1 MSPHQRRD
9 RLRLEIVTAAMRL
22 DWAIAEA
29 KRNPTTSALTR
40 FIKDSRE
47 ECRALN
53 VELAKVDK
61 LIKLE
66 KLSKELRI

>member
-1 MSPHQRRD
+1 
-9 RLRLEIVTAAMRL
+9 LEVVTAAMRL
-22 DWAIAEA
+22 DWAVAEA
-29 KRNPTTSALTR
+29 KHNPTTPALTR

-47 ECRALN
+47 EGRALK

-66 KLSKELRI
+66 KLGKELKI

>member
-1 MSPHQRRD
+1 
-9 RLRLEIVTAAMRL
+9 MRL

-47 ECRALN
+47 ECRALD

-61 LIKLE
+61 QIKLE
-66 KLSKELRI
+66 KLSKELTI